1 MKNVI
6 KRNVISITGIAN
18 LNTNATEQG
27 DKIHA
32 TKTDNGWTML
42 NYRTGK
48 YYQCFADFLRKHV
61 TITEQIAI

>member
-6 KRNVISITGIAN
+6 KRNAISIVGTAN
-18 LNTNATEQG
+18 INTNATRQG

-48 YYQCFADFLRKHV
+48 YYQCFADFLRQHV
-61 TITEQIAI
+61 IITEQLTA